1 MHQFLLHHE
10 VSTQLR
16 IWVISARLRHC
27 GTGYS
32 VQIRHAVNMS
42 QAVLRWCKTRTAEVS
57 ECKENFNLTQDIDED
72 ETEEEEEVDDLIQK
86 ILRLEQGEMRWPHV
100 RPNDDHEDDAID
112 AEGGYLCACNVQ
124 FHSPPKG
131 FKAEVCVFLLVCH
144 EVYSFLILKPIYL
157 LTGISKTPHSVAVQ
171 ITGGKKMCS

>member
-1 MHQFLLHHE
+1 
-10 VSTQLR
+10 
-16 IWVISARLRHC
+16 
-27 GTGYS
+27 
-32 VQIRHAVNMS
+32 MS
-42 QAVLRWCKTRTAEVS
+42 QAVLRWCKTRTTEFR
-57 ECKENFNLTQDIDED
+57 ECKENFNSTQDIDED
-72 ETEEEEEVDDLIQK
+72 ETEEEEEVDDLIHN

-100 RPNDDHEDDAID
+100 RPNDDDEDDAND
-112 AEGGYLCACNVQ
+112 DEGGNLCACNFQ

-157 LTGISKTPHSVAVQ
+157 LTGISKTPHSLAVQ

>member
-1 MHQFLLHHE
+1 
-10 VSTQLR
+10 
-16 IWVISARLRHC
+16 
-27 GTGYS
+27 
-32 VQIRHAVNMS
+32 
-42 QAVLRWCKTRTAEVS
+42 
-57 ECKENFNLTQDIDED
+57 LTQDIDED
-72 ETEEEEEVDDLIQK
+72 ETEEEDDLIQK

-100 RPNDDHEDDAID
+100 RPNDDHGDDAND
-112 AEGGYLCACNVQ
+112 DEGGYLCAYNVQ

>member
-1 MHQFLLHHE
+1 M
-10 VSTQLR
+10 V
-16 IWVISARLRHC
+16 
-27 GTGYS
+27 
-32 VQIRHAVNMS
+32 
-42 QAVLRWCKTRTAEVS
+42 RWCKTRTAEVS

-72 ETEEEEEVDDLIQK
+72 GTEEEEEVDDLIQK

-100 RPNDDHEDDAID
+100 RPDVNDHEDDAND
-112 AEGGYLCACNVQ
+112 DEGGNLCACNVQ
-124 FHSPPKG
+124 FHSPPKE

-144 EVYSFLILKPIYL
+144 EVYSFLILKPINL